1 MSKTVCSWVLES
13 MYKALKAEFC
23 WFVLYSPWVVYNR
36 MDWQLP
42 LDYFDTEEIF
52 ITWGFSKLQGFVN
65 LYVKIHPDLQ
75 RVIQRPTKVLKTAF
89 VVGPA
94 TLGESNTRHVDT
106 DSDTCCAEQVSDLY
120 HE

>member
-1 MSKTVCSWVLES
+1 
-13 MYKALKAEFC
+13 
-23 WFVLYSPWVVYNR
+23 

-42 LDYFDTEEIF
+42 LDYFDAEEIF
-52 ITWGFSKLQGFVN
+52 ITWGFSKLQGFMN